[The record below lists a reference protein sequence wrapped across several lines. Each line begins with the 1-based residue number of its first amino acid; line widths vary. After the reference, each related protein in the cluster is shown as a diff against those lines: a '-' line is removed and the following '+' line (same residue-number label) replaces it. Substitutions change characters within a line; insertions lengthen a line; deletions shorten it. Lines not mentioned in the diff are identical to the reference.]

1 MDGPGIHVV
10 CAADEQFALP
20 LSVMM
25 KSAAIHTTG
34 RPLVF
39 HVLTSGL
46 RRATRRRLEWAI
58 APHGASCT
66 LFQVPA
72 SMLREAVVSGH
83 ISAATYY
90 RLLSDH
96 ALPRELTRAIYLD
109 ADVVVTGD
117 LQELWTLDTGGRALL
132 AVPEVG
138 IGEHLRPY
146 LARHAAGAERATT
159 FFNAGVMLVDLVRWR
174 GQRIG
179 ERALEMIRAREVP
192 LTFWDQDVLNIV
204 AADAWGPLPPRW
216 NLIGA
221 AAVPDAP
228 PGIIH
233 FNTPIKPWHRNSVHP
248 ARSLFFQYLDAV
260 DWGWRRP
267 VWLLTD
273 PAVRRVRRGWHYAKR
288 RLRAR
293 ARQ

>member
-1 MDGPGIHVV
+1 MGPGIHVV

-25 KSAAIHTTG
+25 KSAAIHTAA

-39 HVLTSGL
+39 HVLTGSL
-46 RRATRRRLEWAI
+46 RRSTRQRLERAI
-58 APHGASCT
+58 APHGASFT
-66 LFQVPA
+66 VFQVSA
-72 SMLREAVVSGH
+72 SMLTGAVVSGH

-96 ALPRELTRAIYLD
+96 AVPPEVTRVIYLD

-117 LQELWTLDTGGRALL
+117 LQDLWMLDTGGRALL
-132 AVPEVG
+132 AVPESG

-146 LARHAAGAERATT
+146 LARHAPGTETATA
-159 FFNAGVMLVDLVRWR
+159 FFNAGVMLIDLVRWR
-174 GQRIG
+174 EQRIG
-179 ERALEMIRAREVP
+179 QRALEMIRKREVP

-204 AADAWGPLPPRW
+204 AANEWGPLPLRW

-221 AAVPDAP
+221 AVVPDAP

-233 FNTPIKPWHRNSVHP
+233 FNTQIKPWHRSSVHP
-248 ARSLFFQYLDAV
+248 ARPLFFQYLDAIE
-260 DWGWRRP
+260 WGWRRP
-267 VWLLTD
+267 LWLLTD
-273 PAVRRVRRGWHYAKR
+273 PAVRKVRRSWHYAKR
-288 RLRAR
+288 RLRVR
-293 ARQ
+293 APQ